1 MRIRWVVALL
11 AAIVAAGTFVLWTLP
26 ASDFIFTP
34 DRAKSL
40 DGRVQVEGAKPTKDG
55 DVYYVDVFVRRATRL
70 EQLLPFTRPDGSTIV
85 PERALLPQGT
95 SDAERDRENANLM
108 KQSEVIASAVAL
120 GALGYDVR
128 ATPRGATV
136 TSVAADGPAAVK
148 LETGD
153 VIVAVDGQPTK
164 TPDELRAAIGHRKP
178 GEDVRL
184 TVRRA
189 GEEVELVVKTIAD
202 PSDPT
207 RPIVGILV
215 DQDAKIHLPIQ
226 VDIDLGQV
234 GGPSAGLP
242 FALEI
247 ARMLGR
253 NVTHGCTI
261 AATGELALDGSVHAV
276 GGLKQKTIGA
286 RRSHVDAF
294 LVPAGEN
301 AAEARK
307 YAAGV
312 PVIPVRSFQQA
323 LRRLTTSPPKC

>member
-1 MRIRWVVALL
+1 VRLRYLVGLL
-11 AAIVAAGTFVLWTLP
+11 ALVAAGTFVLWTLP
-26 ASDFIFTP
+26 ANDYIFSP
-34 DRAKSL
+34 DRAKPL
-40 DGRVQVEGAKPTKDG
+40 EGRVQVEGAKPRKDG

-70 EQLLPFTRPDGSTIV
+70 EQYLPFTRPDGATLV

-95 SDAERDRENANLM
+95 TDTERNRENAQLM

-120 GALGYDVR
+120 SALGYDVR

-136 TSVAADGPAAVK
+136 TGIAADAPAAGK

-153 VIVAVDGQPTK
+153 VIVAVDGKPTK
-164 TPDELRAAIGHRKP
+164 TPDALRAEIGRHKP
-178 GEDVRL
+178 GQRVRL
-184 TVRRA
+184 TVRRG
-189 GEEVELVVKTIAD
+189 GEVLDLTVRTVAD
-202 PSDPT
+202 PKDPS

-215 DQDAKIHLPIQ
+215 DQDAKIQLPID
-226 VDIDLGQV
+226 VEIDLGQV

-247 ARMLGR
+247 ARMLGGD
-253 NVTHGCTI
+253 VTHGCTI
-261 AATGELALDGSVHAV
+261 AATGELSLDGGVHEV

-294 LVPAGEN
+294 LVPAGDN

-307 YAAGV
+307 YADGLT
-312 PVIPVRSFQQA
+312 VIPVRSFQQA
-323 LRRLTTSPPKC
+323 LRRLTTNPPKC

>member
-1 MRIRWVVALL
+1 MRLRYIVGLL
-11 AAIVAAGTFVLWTLP
+11 AAVAVATFVLWTLP
-26 ASDFIFTP
+26 ANDFIFSP
-34 DRAKSL
+34 DKAKSL
-40 DGRVQVEGAKPTKDG
+40 DGRVRVEGAKPAKDG

-70 EQLLPFTRPDGSTIV
+70 EKLLPFTRPDGATLI

-95 SDAERDRENANLM
+95 TDAERDRENAELM

-120 GALGYDVR
+120 EALGYDVR
-128 ATPRGATV
+128 ATPRGAAV
-136 TSVAADGPAAVK
+136 TSVASDGPAAGK

-153 VIVAVDGQPTK
+153 VIVAVDGQSTK
-164 TPDELRAAIGHRKP
+164 TPDELRAAIGGRKP

-189 GEEVELVVKTIAD
+189 GEDVGLVVKTIAD
-202 PSDPT
+202 PSDSK

-215 DQDAKIHLPIQ
+215 DQDAKIHLPIK

-301 AAEARK
+301 AAEARR
-307 YAAGV
+307 YADGV